1 MKNFPIL
8 LFTLMMLACEAKLFS
23 QNIIPNAVTDIDGN
37 TYNAVQIGEQIW
49 MAENMRA
56 KHDRDGNDI
65 VFGNDGKSDTSIYKS
80 YYYCPDHIDNNVE
93 KFGYLYNW
101 PAATKVCPEGWHLPH
116 DYEWMQLIK
125 IVGDRVND
133 SGWAIE
139 HHKIADALSSEEGW
153 KYSHYNENRN
163 NSTGFSALPAG
174 TSLCGNC
181 FGTEATFW
189 SATAKDYRNAYT
201 RGIWSGV
208 LPHHQNAKEIG
219 YSVRCIR
226 DKEPTTQSTFIPN
239 AVTDID
245 GNTYNAVQIGE
256 QIWMAENMR
265 TTKFRNGKKI
275 ELSNRPSIETPY
287 RYCPG
292 NDPQNV
298 PHYGYLYNWAA
309 AINICPEGWHLPTDN
324 EWTQLTDF
332 VSRQEQY
339 RTDGDSTHIAKALAS
354 QEGWR
359 SDRYYGNL
367 VVGNE
372 SEKNNATGFS
382 VLPAGMFGVWEGDAY
397 GQCLFFGGEAHFW
410 TETEYFEEGNAGA
423 ASLEMMCITSS
434 GLSRQKSFIVRGYS
448 VRCVKD

>member
-1 MKNFPIL
+1 M
-8 LFTLMMLACEAKLFS
+8 MMLACEAKLFS

-37 TYNAVQIGEQIW
+37 AYNAVQIGEQIW
-49 MAENMRA
+49 LAENMRA

-65 VFGNDGKSDTSIYKS
+65 VFGNDGENDTSIYKS
-80 YYYCPDHIDNNVE
+80 YYYCPNHNDNNVE
-93 KFGYLYNW
+93 KYGYLYNW

-116 DYEWMQLIK
+116 DYEWTQLIEF
-125 IVGDRVND
+125 VGNRVND
-133 SGWAIE
+133 SGWGHE
-139 HHKIADALSSEEGW
+139 IADALSSEEGW
-153 KYSHYNENRN
+153 KYSHHNEHRN

-174 TSLCGNC
+174 TSLCENC
-181 FGTEATFW
+181 FGGGATFW

-201 RGIWSGV
+201 RGISDGV
-208 LPHHQNAKEIG
+208 LPHHQIDKEIG

-226 DKEPTTQSTFIPN
+226 DKEPTTGTTFIPN

-245 GNTYNAVQIGE
+245 GNVYNAVKIGE

-265 TTKFRNGKKI
+265 TTKFRYGQKI
-275 ELSNRPSIETPY
+275 ELSNRTSIETPY
-287 RYCPG
+287 RYYPG
-292 NDPQNV
+292 DNLKNV
-298 PHYGYLYNWAA
+298 PQYGYLYNWAA
-309 AINICPEGWHLPTDN
+309 AINICPEGWHLPTDD
-324 EWTQLTDF
+324 EWTLLTDF
-332 VSRQEQY
+332 VSSQEPY

-372 SEKNNATGFS
+372 PEKNNATGFS
-382 VLPAGMFGVWEGDAY
+382 VLPAGMFSAWQGDAY
-397 GQCLFFGGEAHFW
+397 GQCHFFGSEAHFW

-423 ASLEMMCITSS
+423 ASLELRSTTSS
-434 GLSRQKSFIVRGYS
+434 GLSRQKSFIIRGYS